1 MICQPF
7 RIALFHL
14 AVAFEYQGQQIY
26 FPDTSSSFVHT
37 FFYVVFCGMK
47 ACYLIFAA
55 VYAASFWLFI
65 IAMIEVW
72 ILRITW
78 QFYYALSQIP
88 ESRAIDL
95 RTGEYQVSQIA
106 YW

>member
-1 MICQPF
+1 MYFCLLLDP
-7 RIALFHL
+7 IAGFHGAKWL
-14 AVAFEYQGQQIY
+14 VKK
-26 FPDTSSSFVHT
+26 PT